1 MLPQVPRPNKREVVS
16 SYWLWQ
22 WKNFCCHLYRSYVTI
37 QGCTE
42 KVQSKRKVFLKKD
55 NYQGSETEEMGWLNN
70 SETES
75 LSLSAT
81 INNLRTTVLFWPK
94 SIKVGQV
101 GSSGLNIGWTVAFT
115 SPSVHWDNN
124 QSFQQC
130 RVNLK
135 ECWTVCFP
143 RSKAISSLED

>member
-115 SPSVHWDNN
+115 SPQVCTGIIINPSNNAESTWKNAELCVFQEVKPSV
-124 QSFQQC
+124 
-130 RVNLK
+130 L
-135 ECWTVCFP
+135 
-143 RSKAISSLED
+143 